1 MQPLDEQ
8 IRQLA
13 EPVVTA
19 SGMEIILVE
28 CLKMPTRWLVRIY
41 MDREGGVTVDDCALV
56 SDRLGDLLDIHD
68 VPPGPYTLE
77 VSSPG
82 LDRPLDRDKDFLRY
96 CGSRIKL
103 RLTEKIEGRRNFSG
117 ELLAYEEGPDGRV
130 LVVKADG
137 KTFRVPRK
145 SVARANLEYTA

>member
-1 MQPLDEQ
+1 MQPLEEQ

-13 EPVVTA
+13 EPVVI
-19 SGMEIILVE
+19 SEGMEIILVE

-96 CGSRIKL
+96 CGSRIRL
-103 RLTEKIEGRRNFSG
+103 RLAEKIEGRRNFSG
-117 ELLAYEEGPDGRV
+117 ELLAYEEIERLARV
-130 LVVKADG
+130 FVGLGVEKLRITKG
-137 KTFRVPRK
+137 
-145 SVARANLEYTA
+145 SV